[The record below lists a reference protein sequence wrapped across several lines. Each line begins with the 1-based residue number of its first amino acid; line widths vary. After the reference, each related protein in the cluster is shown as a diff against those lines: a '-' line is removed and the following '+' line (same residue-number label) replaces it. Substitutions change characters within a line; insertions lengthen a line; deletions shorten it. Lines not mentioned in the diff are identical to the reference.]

1 MAVVSM
7 KELLESGVHFGHQT
21 RRWDPRMK
29 PFIYTQRKGIHI
41 LDLQK
46 TVEYVERAYNYVK
59 EQVSKGGIVLFVGTK
74 KQAQEAIE
82 KEANRCDMPYVNNRW
97 LGGTLT
103 NFSTIMKSKQKL
115 EEYEEILSKP
125 ELQQKYT
132 KKEIQSF
139 RKARERINK
148 LLTGIRKMD
157 RLPDILFV
165 IDPSVEMTAVLEARK
180 LHIPIVAVVDTNC
193 NPELID
199 YPMPGND
206 DAIRA
211 VNLFVSIIANAVIN
225 GRRDFQM
232 KSEGREMPLSQD
244 LADVAYVSRIEKGSE
259 EDLKET
265 SFKPFDEEN
274 EEILEKKVE
283 EDYLDDYNIPEKD

>member
-1 MAVVSM
+1 LAVVSM